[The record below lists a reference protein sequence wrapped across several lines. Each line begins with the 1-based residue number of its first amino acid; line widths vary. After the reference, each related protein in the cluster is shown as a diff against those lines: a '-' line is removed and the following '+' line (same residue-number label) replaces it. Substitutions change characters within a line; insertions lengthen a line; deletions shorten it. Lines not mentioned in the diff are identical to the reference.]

1 MVNKEK
7 KSVGLERFLC
17 VVLPDLT
24 RCVLDSWS
32 DRTPLHEAAYQ
43 GRLLHLR
50 SLIAQ
55 VNVTQAH
62 TLSS

>member
-1 MVNKEK
+1 M
-7 KSVGLERFLC
+7 SVL
-17 VVLPDLT
+17 LPDLIH
-24 RCVLDSWS
+24 CVLDSWS

-55 VNVTQAH
+55 VNRTKTHFLHEKA
-62 TLSS
+62 